1 MKDDEFLAEFVFDSS
16 VMIKDLIIA
25 LLPFNGAIMNI
36 DTNATISE
44 INPVNGFGEK
54 KKLYFYGNEVRV
66 QVRLEN
72 VTELKYVRLSGKVE
86 AVQVGEVVKR
96 YDGVIRQTN
105 LSIEHLNNEIGR
117 LNDENHRLNEKI
129 NEDNAFIEKVKA
141 TRWYRVFEKQIMK
154 DK

>member
-1 MKDDEFLAEFVFDSS
+1 M
-16 VMIKDLIIA
+16 
-25 LLPFNGAIMNI
+25 
-36 DTNATISE
+36 
-44 INPVNGFGEK
+44 
-54 KKLYFYGNEVRV
+54 
-66 QVRLEN
+66 
-72 VTELKYVRLSGKVE
+72 
-86 AVQVGEVVKR
+86 QVGEVVKR